1 MQAKLLHLPH
11 SPTRGA
17 SRPQLDLAG
26 LLSGW
31 LRNRLERRSLAGLDD
46 RTLKDLGLT
55 RGDVER
61 EYDRPIWEP
70 VDHAAL
76 EAARRRSGPRLGR

>member
-11 SPTRGA
+11 SPARGV
-17 SRPQLDLAG
+17 SRPHIDLAA

-31 LRNRLERRSLAGLDD
+31 LHNLFARRSLAGLDD

-55 RGDVER
+55 RGDVDR
-61 EYDRPIWEP
+61 EYERPFWEP
-70 VDHAAL
+70 VDHGAL
-76 EAARRRSGPRLGR
+76 EAARRCSGPRLGR

>member
-11 SPTRGA
+11 SPARGA
-17 SRPQLDLAG
+17 SRPHLDLAG

-31 LRNRLERRSLAGLDD
+31 LRNLFDRRSMAGLDD

-55 RGDVER
+55 RGDVDR
-61 EYDRPIWEP
+61 EYDRPFWEP

-76 EAARRRSGPRLGR
+76 EWARRRSGPRLGR